1 MHQLKNK
8 HKIYFYFVVFILSST
23 IINLNIKNFVK
34 KYFVINEINI
44 EIKTLDIKNIIE
56 LETKY
61 LINNNIFFINQELLL
76 SKLKSLK
83 FLENIKIQK
92 KYPSTISIRANKTDL
107 IGITFIDQKKFY
119 VGRNGNFISKKL
131 ISTKNN
137 LPTIFGKFLINDFI
151 LLNKELKRQNFNL
164 NKIEKYYFHK
174 NKRWDIYLEGNILI
188 KLPNKNY
195 KQAIKI
201 YNEFIKSNPIKKNTL
216 IDLRIEKRLILNNG

>member
-23 IINLNIKNFVK
+23 IINLDIKNFVK
-34 KYFVINEINI
+34 RNFVINEINI
-44 EIKTLDIKNIIE
+44 KIKTLDIKNIIE

-119 VGRNGNFISKKL
+119 VGRNGNFISKNL

-164 NKIEKYYFHK
+164 NKIKKYYFHK
-174 NKRWDIYLEGNILI
+174 NKRWDIYLENNILI

-195 KQAIKI
+195 KQAIKL

>member
-23 IINLNIKNFVK
+23 IINLDIKNFVK
-34 KYFVINEINI
+34 RNFVINEINI
-44 EIKTLDIKNIIE
+44 KIKTLDIKNIIE

-92 KYPSTISIRANKTDL
+92 KYPSTISITANKTDL

>member
-23 IINLNIKNFVK
+23 IINLDIKNFVK
-34 KYFVINEINI
+34 RNFVINEINI
-44 EIKTLDIKNIIE
+44 KIKTLDIKNIIE

-174 NKRWDIYLEGNILI
+174 NKRWDIYLESNILI

>member
-23 IINLNIKNFVK
+23 IINLDIKNFVK
-34 KYFVINEINI
+34 RNFVINEINI
-44 EIKTLDIKNIIE
+44 KIKTLDIKNIIE

-174 NKRWDIYLEGNILI
+174 NKRWDIYLESNILI

-216 IDLRIEKRLILNNG
+216 IELRIEKRLILNNG

>member
-23 IINLNIKNFVK
+23 IINLDIKNFVK
-34 KYFVINEINI
+34 RNFVINEINI
-44 EIKTLDIKNIIE
+44 KIKTLDIKNIIE

-164 NKIEKYYFHK
+164 NKIKKYYFHK
-174 NKRWDIYLEGNILI
+174 NKRWDIYLENNILI

-195 KQAIKI
+195 KQAIKL

>member
-34 KYFVINEINI
+34 KNFVINEINI

-164 NKIEKYYFHK
+164 NKIKKYYFHK
-174 NKRWDIYLEGNILI
+174 NKRWDIYLENNILI

-195 KQAIKI
+195 KQAIKL